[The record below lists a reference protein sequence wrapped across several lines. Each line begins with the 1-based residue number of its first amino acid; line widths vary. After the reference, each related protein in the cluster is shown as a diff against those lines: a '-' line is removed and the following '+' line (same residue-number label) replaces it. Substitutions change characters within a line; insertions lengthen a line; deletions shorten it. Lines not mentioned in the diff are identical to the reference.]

1 MYQNLKRYRA
11 YQIICCKATSL
22 CEIMSREDKITIW
35 SKRALKRIFIGS
47 KYSLNIAQDPTYP
60 SIWKYLSRNIFNH
73 KRNSFLS
80 NVPGGQ
86 KWKSLSMWQFR
97 KELKI
102 RWKQFVT
109 LLMNKYNQN
118 IIKIW
123 LLYVT
128 TTLWILFCPPG
139 TSDLTKKIIKKGVWV
154 KWGGPAFF
162 PHWVWYDH
170 TKSKPN
176 LYICK
181 NWGFGFSSVPG
192 GRILPILQ
200 ECPNMWA

>member
-1 MYQNLKRYRA
+1 
-11 YQIICCKATSL
+11 
-22 CEIMSREDKITIW
+22 MSRKDKTRKFQC
-35 SKRALKRIFIGS
+35 SMTKMTFCPVVQSFFIVSLYFVSEFKKIPSIPDHMLEGHLIVWNNVPGGQNDYFEQKGPQTDIHCS

-60 SIWKYLSRNIFNH
+60 SIWKYLSRNIFDH

-118 IIKIW
+118 ITKIW

-128 TTLWILFCPPG
+128 TTL
-139 TSDLTKKIIKKGVWV
+139 
-154 KWGGPAFF
+154 
-162 PHWVWYDH
+162 
-170 TKSKPN
+170 
-176 LYICK
+176 
-181 NWGFGFSSVPG
+181 
-192 GRILPILQ
+192 
-200 ECPNMWA
+200 